1 MDRPIKNK
9 EERRTKESV
18 LMCECHH
25 CILLAHL
32 VLHCLLTFILNHGIR
47 YFIFFFT
54 TSHVSFLQAHSHI
67 HSHTHTHTHTHK
79 HTHTQLPL
87 TLITVFFISMPTTS
101 FDVINLFLYLVHL
114 SSGQAIVVGMGKKNP
129 NAQKGRERR
138 GKSKKQA

>member
-1 MDRPIKNK
+1 MVFVI
-9 EERRTKESV
+9 SSFF
-18 LMCECHH
+18 
-25 CILLAHL
+25 LLP
-32 VLHCLLTFILNHGIR
+32 LTCPSYKHTVT
-47 YFIFFFT
+47 YT
-54 TSHVSFLQAHSHI
+54 HI
-67 HSHTHTHTHTHK
+67 HTHTHTHTHTHK